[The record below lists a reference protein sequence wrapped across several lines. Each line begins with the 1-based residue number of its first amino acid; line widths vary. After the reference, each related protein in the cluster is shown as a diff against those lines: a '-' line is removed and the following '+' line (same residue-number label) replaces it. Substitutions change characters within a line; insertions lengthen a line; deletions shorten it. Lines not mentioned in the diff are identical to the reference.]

1 MFFSPYYFR
10 PQPDVGEICYPDG
23 TCITVGQGAGGTPP
37 RPPVKPRP
45 PIQIDPPIH
54 QAPGGFPIPSGMPGG
69 MGSPPWTGGTSS
81 QGQNGDIPV
90 DPPVPVGGTY
100 IPNPFDPSPT
110 PGPWGP
116 YNFRY

>member
-69 MGSPPWTGGTSS
+69 WVALHGLEELLAKGRMGIYQW
-81 QGQNGDIPV
+81 IHL
-90 DPPVPVGGTY
+90 
-100 IPNPFDPSPT
+100 FL
-110 PGPWGP
+110 
-116 YNFRY
+116 